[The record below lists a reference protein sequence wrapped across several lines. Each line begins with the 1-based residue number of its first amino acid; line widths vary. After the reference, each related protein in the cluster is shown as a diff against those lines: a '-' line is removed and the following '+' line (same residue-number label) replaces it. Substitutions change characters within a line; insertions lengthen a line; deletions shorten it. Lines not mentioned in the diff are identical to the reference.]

1 MNEKID
7 PADVLT
13 TVTDIFGKFQDGR
26 ELHLLEN
33 HIENGYLVIRFRGQA
48 GDYDG
53 PFGAKIEL
61 PHQIGDDIWNAYS
74 EADNPSLYDWC
85 TYGVLFRIH
94 EEYQT
99 GRPEGKGERDGETW
113 WLNVEQ

>member
-7 PADVLT
+7 PTAVLT

-48 GDYDG
+48 SNYDG
-53 PFGAKIEL
+53 PFGARIEL
-61 PHQIGDDIWNAYS
+61 PQHVGGRCL
-74 EADNPSLYDWC
+74 E
-85 TYGVLFRIH
+85 FIH
-94 EEYQT
+94 R
-99 GRPEGKGERDGETW
+99 G
-113 WLNVEQ
+113 